1 MNVNQIVNMVM
12 RMFLRKAVNKG
23 VNAGIN
29 RMAGGNSGKARQN
42 QKALKGAK
50 QAARVTRRLNK
61 F

>member
-1 MNVNQIVNMVM
+1 MNMNQIINMVM
-12 RMFLRKAVNKG
+12 RMIMRKAVNKG

-29 RMAGGNSGKARQN
+29 RMAGGNPGKAKQNRQ
-42 QKALKGAK
+42 ALKGAK